1 MQNTNFTSQTLIVGL
16 SQKNIASNLNDLI
29 SVYRKK
35 DKNVIFNPTIHQ
47 IATRYQDF
55 LKNGQQDSYE
65 PVLTT
70 GDGNCFYNAIS
81 LQLFGHENHS
91 KRLRL
96 VNVYILC
103 QYQLLFKEICTKTAN
118 DYDDLV
124 KKTSKDKT
132 WANEL
137 NILAMAIV
145 LDRPIAVWSHFLEKS
160 NNTRVTYTLTF
171 ATEEQYV
178 KDYIHIIL
186 KDSHFTSL
194 HSKTSLYKLPLLP
207 KVSTFHMYLM
217 KKLI

>member
-1 MQNTNFTSQTLIVGL
+1 LTNQVYENMQNTNFTSQTLIVGL
-16 SQKNIASNLNDLI
+16 SQKNIACNLNDLI

-35 DKNVIFNPTIHQ
+35 DKNVNFNPTIHQ
-47 IATRYQDF
+47 IASRYQDF

-124 KKTSKDKT
+124 KK
-132 WANEL
+132 
-137 NILAMAIV
+137 
-145 LDRPIAVWSHFLEKS
+145 H
-160 NNTRVTYTLTF
+160 
-171 ATEEQYV
+171 
-178 KDYIHIIL
+178 L
-186 KDSHFTSL
+186 KIRHG
-194 HSKTSLYKLPLLP
+194 
-207 KVSTFHMYLM
+207 LM
-217 KKLI
+217 S